1 MTRPLALAC
10 TVVLAGSW
18 LVTAPA
24 VAEPREYV
32 LDPEHLV
39 VAFLVDHAGFAR
51 VLGRFTS
58 VQGEITYDPDTRHLS
73 AGHVRIGTN
82 SVASDDRRRDRHV
95 RGSDFLDAR
104 SHPVIEFQAGEL
116 RLDAIG
122 RGELDGRLT
131 IRGTT
136 RPITLQAR
144 LNQEA
149 ESPFN
154 DDVVLGGSL
163 RGTLSRSDFG
173 IDYGL
178 EQGWVGDEVELII
191 EFEAIRQD

>member
-1 MTRPLALAC
+1 MKGILLPAAAM
-10 TVVLAGSW
+10 VAGS
-18 LVTAPA
+18 LAMAPA
-24 VAEPREYV
+24 FAQPREYV

-58 VQGEITYDPDTRHLS
+58 VQGEFSYDSDTRELS
-73 AGHVRIGTN
+73 AGHVRIGSN

-95 RGSDFLDAR
+95 RGGDFLDAR
-104 SHPVIEFQAGEL
+104 SHPLIEFRAGEL

-122 RGELDGRLT
+122 RGELEGRLT

-149 ESPFN
+149 QSPFT
-154 DDVVLGGSL
+154 DDTVLGGSL

-191 EFEAIRQD
+191 EFEAIRQE

>member
-1 MTRPLALAC
+1 MSRPHAFPVAAVLAALA
-10 TVVLAGSW
+10 
-18 LVTAPA
+18 VTAGPA
-24 VAEPREYV
+24 TATPHEYV

-58 VQGEITYDPDTRHLS
+58 VQGEFTFDPDTRVLS
-73 AGHVRIGTN
+73 AGEVRIGTN
-82 SVASDDRRRDRHV
+82 SVASDDRSRDRHV
-95 RGSDFLDAR
+95 RGGDFLDAR
-104 SHPVIEFQAGEL
+104 SHPVITFNAGEL
-116 RLDAIG
+116 RLDDSG

-131 IRGTT
+131 VRGTT
-136 RPITLQAR
+136 QPVTLQAS

-149 ESPFN
+149 ASPFT
-154 DDVVLGGSL
+154 DDTVLGGSL
-163 RGTLSRSDFG
+163 RGTLSRSAFG